1 MNLLLDTAVFLW
13 LIAGDERLSE
23 PARSLVRDPDHRVWL
38 SAVSLWEISVKQKAG
53 RLTLPGPAW
62 SYVTAARERHGVES
76 LALSELAVTHLS
88 KLPDVHRDPFDRML
102 VCQAIEHEL
111 VLVTNDPFVRRYPVK
126 TSWS

>member
-62 SYVTAARERHGVES
+62 SYVTAARRRGFVAGDKDLQLAGRRAVQMAHHWIKPFRARCAACLSTDRHR
-76 LALSELAVTHLS
+76 A
-88 KLPDVHRDPFDRML
+88 
-102 VCQAIEHEL
+102 
-111 VLVTNDPFVRRYPVK
+111 RYCPCR
-126 TSWS
+126 SNRQ